1 MIQTRRSQADNPRRS
16 QAPEPKVGFSAA
28 SHVDQESFRDIFT
41 RHARFV
47 GRALKA
53 LGVMDAD
60 LDDVCQDVFLVV
72 HRRLD
77 EFEGRCSL
85 RSWLYAISV
94 RVAADYRK
102 SAYVTRL
109 RTREAL
115 TELPAPCE
123 LGRPEARLLLSPA
136 LAALS
141 DDTRDVLLLHEIE
154 GFSVPEAA
162 DILGCPV
169 QTAYTRLQSAHH
181 QVGRFLRRAQLA
193 KTGTDAPG
201 SKSPVSKPKA
211 MLLRRKRAQH

>member
-1 MIQTRRSQADNPRRS
+1 M
-16 QAPEPKVGFSAA
+16 E
-28 SHVDQESFRDIFT
+28 
-41 RHARFV
+41 
-47 GRALKA
+47 RALKT

-60 LDDVCQDVFLVV
+60 VDDVCQDVFLVV
-72 HRRLD
+72 HRRLA
-77 EFEGRCSL
+77 EFEGRSTL
-85 RSWLYAISV
+85 QTWLYAICV

-102 SAYVTRL
+102 SAHVTRL

-115 TELPAPCE
+115 TELPAPCD

-141 DDTRDVLLLHEIE
+141 EDKRDVLLLHDIE

-181 QVGRFLRRAQLA
+181 QVGRFLRRAQL
-193 KTGTDAPG
+193 GTTTDGCDPG
-201 SKSPVSKPKA
+201 AATKERACPA
-211 MLLRRKRAQH
+211 LLRRKRAQH

>member
-1 MIQTRRSQADNPRRS
+1 MIRRRSQADNPPRR
-16 QAPEPKVGFSAA
+16 QTPALKLGFAPAPRARP
-28 SHVDQESFRDIFT
+28 ESFRDIFT

-53 LGVMDAD
+53 LGVMEAD

-77 EFEGRCSL
+77 EFEGRSSL

-109 RTREAL
+109 RARESL

-123 LGRPEARLLLSPA
+123 LGRPEARLLLSGA
-136 LAALS
+136 LAAL
-141 DDTRDVLLLHEIE
+141 DEDKRDVLLLHDIE

-169 QTAYTRLQSAHH
+169 QTAYTRLKSAHH
-181 QVGRFLRRAQLA
+181 QIGRFLRRAQLA
-193 KTGTDAPG
+193 SG
-201 SKSPVSKPKA
+201 SDEQKATAPVSKPEA
-211 MLLRRKRAQH
+211 VLRRKRQPH

>member
-1 MIQTRRSQADNPRRS
+1 
-16 QAPEPKVGFSAA
+16 
-28 SHVDQESFRDIFT
+28 
-41 RHARFV
+41 V
-47 GRALKA
+47 GRALKT

-77 EFEGRCSL
+77 EFEGRSSL

-102 SAYVTRL
+102 SAHVTRL

-141 DDTRDVLLLHEIE
+141 DDKRDVLLLHEIE

-181 QVGRFLRRAQLA
+181 QVGRFLRRAQLG
-193 KTGTDAPG
+193 KQPDGEDPG
-201 SKSPVSKPKA
+201 ASVKESEPKA
-211 MLLRRKRAQH
+211 LLRRKRAHH